1 MEMSVLGQALDS
13 EDLPVTSRYCKSRA
27 TADSLP
33 FEKHSTGPALTAIA
47 TVLGTD
53 KIQFVAQDR
62 QQGCV
67 GAH

>member
-1 MEMSVLGQALDS
+1 MSVSGQPLDS
-13 EDLPVTSRYCKSRA
+13 EDLPVTSRYRRVRA

-33 FEKHSTGPALTAIA
+33 LERHSAGSALTAIA

-62 QQGCV
+62 QQG
-67 GAH
+67 